1 MAEKTKYFVLK
12 QKAVPEV
19 LLKVVEAKRLLDS
32 GKAVSVQE
40 AAENVG
46 ISRSSFYKYKDDI
59 FPFHDNAKGKTIT
72 MVIQLDD
79 EPGLLSVVLR
89 IVADYHANILTIH
102 QSIPVNGIASLTLS
116 VDVLNETGD
125 ISQMVDTI
133 ERATGHSLFK
143 NISKGVTN
151 DDSDCSIRLR
161 YDWFRCGGSIK
172 SKQREYHKTRRK
184 RNIYQVYPGSA

>member
-102 QSIPVNGIASLTLS
+102 QSIPVNGVATLTLS
-116 VDVLNETGD
+116 VEVKDNTG
-125 ISQMVDTI
+125 
-133 ERATGHSLFK
+133 
-143 NISKGVTN
+143 NISKMVEEIEEQDGIHYVKIV
-151 DDSDCSIRLR
+151 S
-161 YDWFRCGGSIK
+161 
-172 SKQREYHKTRRK
+172 RE
-184 RNIYQVYPGSA
+184 

>member
-102 QSIPVNGIASLTLS
+102 QSIPVNGVATLTLS
-116 VDVLNETGD
+116 VEVKDNTG
-125 ISQMVDTI
+125 
-133 ERATGHSLFK
+133 
-143 NISKGVTN
+143 NISKMVEEIEEQNGIHYVKIV
-151 DDSDCSIRLR
+151 S
-161 YDWFRCGGSIK
+161 
-172 SKQREYHKTRRK
+172 RE
-184 RNIYQVYPGSA
+184 